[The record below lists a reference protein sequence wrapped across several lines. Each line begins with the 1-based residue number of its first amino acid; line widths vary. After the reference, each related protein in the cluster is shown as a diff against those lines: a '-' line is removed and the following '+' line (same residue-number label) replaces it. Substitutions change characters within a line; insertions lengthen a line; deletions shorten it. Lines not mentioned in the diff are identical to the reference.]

1 VSLISKKALTKIH
14 VAIIIVVFVVAALGA
29 YAWVNFFPLG
39 PKENEVRVGVL
50 TPLTGAAA
58 YFGEGQKAMALWM
71 ADRIN
76 KEGGIKSLG
85 GLKIRVIIADTEGKP
100 EVGKAQA
107 SRLITE
113 EKVHVIIGALHS
125 GVTLPAA
132 QEAERYGIPFI
143 CETSSHPDL
152 TRQGFKWFFRV
163 WGSDAIF
170 ARNYFEFMKW
180 LKETKGYEFRTIA
193 IVAEESLFSVGV
205 ATEWEK
211 LNLDSTLGGYQIVAN
226 IRHPVSPTDLTTE
239 ALALKQA
246 NPDIVLLTV
255 TPIPSAILWTQALK
269 QVNFFPK
276 ALLTCGGFI
285 FPEYLRSVG
294 ADGEYVIGREG
305 WSIDLMEKKPIAKQ
319 IAEAFTNETG
329 KDMTV
334 YTTTMHAA
342 FVVLR
347 DALERAG
354 SLEPEKIRQALI
366 ETNIPGDKIIPPWQ
380 GIKFDATG
388 QNIYAMNFMVQ
399 AVKGQW
405 RIIWPEEI
413 ATVDVIFPAPSW
425 NERAG

>member
-1 VSLISKKALTKIH
+1 MLSEKALAKIY
-14 VAIIIVVFVVAALGA
+14 VALIVVVIVVAGA
-29 YAWVNFFPLG
+29 GVYAWLTFFP
-39 PKENEVRVGVL
+39 PSQQKNEVRVGVL

-71 ADRIN
+71 AERIN

-85 GLKIRVIIADTEGKP
+85 GAKLRVIIADTEGKP
-100 EVGKAQA
+100 EVGKTQA
-107 SRLITE
+107 RRLITE

-163 WGSDAIF
+163 WGSDDIF
-170 ARNYFEFMKW
+170 ARNYFQFMKW
-180 LKETKGYEFRTIA
+180 LKTTKGFEIRTIA

-211 LNLDSTLGGYQIVAN
+211 LNLDATLGGYQIVAN
-226 IRHPVSPTDLTTE
+226 IRHPVSPSDLTTE
-239 ALALKQA
+239 ALTLKRA
-246 NPDIVLLTV
+246 NPDVVLLTV
-255 TPIPSAILWTQALK
+255 TPVPSAILWTQALK

-294 ADGEYVIGREG
+294 ADGEYIMGREG
-305 WSIDLMEKKPIAKQ
+305 WSVDLIEKKQIARE

-334 YTTTMHAA
+334 YTVTMHAA

-366 ETNIPGDKIIPPWQ
+366 ETDISGAKIIPPWQ

-399 AVKGQW
+399 VRGGQW
-405 RIIWPEEI
+405 RIVWPEDI
-413 ATVDVIFPAPSW
+413 ATVDVVFPAPSW
-425 NERAG
+425 NERSS

>member
-1 VSLISKKALTKIH
+1 MLSEKALAKIY
-14 VAIIIVVFVVAALGA
+14 VALIVVVIAVAGA
-29 YAWVNFFPLG
+29 GVYAWLTFFPSG
-39 PKENEVRVGVL
+39 QQENEVRVGVL

-71 ADRIN
+71 AERIN

-85 GLKIRVIIADTEGKP
+85 GAKLRVIIADTEGKP
-100 EVGKAQA
+100 EVGKTQA
-107 SRLITE
+107 RRLITE

-163 WGSDAIF
+163 WGSDNIF
-170 ARNYFEFMKW
+170 ARNYFQFMKW
-180 LKETKGYEFRTIA
+180 LKDTKGFEIRTIA

-211 LNLDSTLGGYQIVAN
+211 LNLDATLGGYLIVAN
-226 IRHPVSPTDLTTE
+226 IRHPVSPSDLTTE
-239 ALALKQA
+239 ALTLKQA
-246 NPDIVLLTV
+246 NPDVVLLSV
-255 TPIPSAILWTQALK
+255 TPVPSAILWTQALK

-276 ALLTCGGFI
+276 AMLTCGGFI

-294 ADGEYVIGREG
+294 ADGEYMMGREG
-305 WSIDLMEKKPIAKQ
+305 WSIDLMEKKQIAKQ

-334 YTTTMHAA
+334 YTVTMHAA
-342 FVVLR
+342 FVVLK

-354 SLEPEKIRQALI
+354 SLEPEKIRQALV
-366 ETNIPGDKIIPPWQ
+366 ETDIPGDKIIPPWQ

-399 AVKGQW
+399 VIGGQW
-405 RIIWPEEI
+405 RIVWPEDI
-413 ATVDVIFPAPSW
+413 ATVGVVFPAPSW
-425 NERAG
+425 NERGG